1 MGNSFHIYSFFT
13 LLGCLV
19 TGAAVAWLL
28 YGKTSALTRSLRITL
43 AIIRASAITLILW
56 LLFAPLVQRVSYTLE
71 KPIVIIAQDN
81 SASIAAVEPAQ
92 FNAAVYAKDLKEL
105 SKELAE
111 QYEVISYSFSDQVS
125 AGLDF
130 TYKGKLTNASLLAS
144 QLNDKLQNRNVGAV
158 ILATDGIFNRGG
170 NPASQFEALKAPV
183 YTIALGD
190 TIPKK
195 DLLITNLTSSELVYL
210 DNDFKIEV
218 QVQAYQCN
226 GAQTTLQVTED
237 GKVVHEQQ
245 LKLDKDVFTKTIPV
259 QLKASKLG
267 QHLYT
272 VTLSALN
279 KEISTKNN
287 TQQTIVEVID
297 DRQKVLIA
305 AAGPH
310 PDLAALKQAIALNK
324 HFEPIVVL
332 NDELLKIDPKN
343 YGLIILYQ
351 LPGIQFNAKPLLDK
365 IQQSK
370 AAVWYIL
377 GAQSNIS
384 QFNQLQTQVNLTG
397 NNGTLQYVYSD
408 ISSNLSAF
416 DLDPA
421 FRKMI
426 GTFDPLQAPTGQ
438 LKVSGNT
445 IPVFDQR
452 LSQQKR
458 GALQQ
463 TAAPQQNAT
472 PQLFFMNDNSRKTA
486 YLIGEGFWKWKL
498 AEAKESDDNTVF
510 NGLITKV
517 VQYLSVKDDKRKFVV
532 YPAKTPFEENE
543 PVLLN
548 ATLYND
554 SYLPVNTAE
563 VTLKLKDEKG
573 KIYNFSFSK
582 YESGYQLNAG
592 ILPPG
597 KYSYT
602 ANTSLGNQK
611 YEMSGSFFVNAL
623 QAEFQQTIANH
634 QLLYNLSAQT
644 NGKMF
649 TPANLSAI
657 KQELQK
663 SGQLKTLSYED
674 RKYEELINLKWL
686 FALILLLLSTEWF
699 IRKRNAVR

>member
-13 LLGCLV
+13 LLGCLI

-28 YGKTSALTRSLRITL
+28 YGKPSVLPRSVRITL
-43 AIIRASAITLILW
+43 AVSRTIAVTLILW
-56 LLFAPLVQRVSYTLE
+56 LLFSPLVQRVSYTLE
-71 KPIVIIAQDN
+71 KPVVIIAQDN
-81 SASIAAVEPAQ
+81 SASAAAFEPAG
-92 FNAAVYAKDLKEL
+92 FDPVKYRKDLMEL
-105 SKELAE
+105 SKGLSE
-111 QYEVISYSFSDQVS
+111 QYDVRSYSFSDKVS

-130 TYKGKLTNASLLAS
+130 SYKGKLSNASVLAG
-144 QLNDKLQNRNVGAV
+144 QLNDEFQNRNVGAV

-170 NPASQFEALKAPV
+170 NPAQLLEGLKAPV

-195 DLLITNLTSSELVYL
+195 DLIVANVTAAELVYL
-210 DNDFKIEV
+210 DNDFVMEV
-218 QVQAYQCN
+218 QVQAYQAK
-226 GAQTTLQVTED
+226 GEQTRLQITED
-237 GKVVHEQQ
+237 GKVIQEQ
-245 LKLDKDVFTKTIPV
+245 LVKVDNDVFTKNIPV
-259 QLKASKLG
+259 KLKAARLG

-272 VTLSALN
+272 VTLSPLN

-287 TQQTIVEVID
+287 SQQTIVEVID

-310 PDLAALKQAIALNK
+310 PDLAALKQAIMLNK
-324 HFEPIVVL
+324 HFEVTVAL
-332 NDELLKIDPKN
+332 NEDLLKADPVT

-351 LPGIQFNAKPLLDK
+351 LPDIQFNAKPFLDK
-365 IQQSK
+365 IPASK
-370 AAVWYIL
+370 AAIWYIL

-384 QFNQLQTQVNLTG
+384 QFNQLQGLVSFSG
-397 NNGTLQYVYSD
+397 NNASLQYIYSE
-408 ISSNLSAF
+408 ISGNLSVF

-426 GTFDPLQAPTGQ
+426 GSFDPLQAPAGQ

-445 IPVFDQR
+445 LPVFDQR
-452 LSQQKR
+452 IGKLK
-458 GALQQ
+458 
-463 TAAPQQNAT
+463 TAV
-472 PQLFFMNDNSRKTA
+472 PQLFFMNDNGRKTG
-486 YLIGEGFWKWKL
+486 YLIGEGLWKWKL
-498 AEAKESDDNTVF
+498 AEAKESDENTVF
-510 NGLITKV
+510 NGLISKV

-543 PVLLN
+543 AVLLN

-554 SYLPVNTAE
+554 SYVPVNTAE
-563 VTLKLKDEKG
+563 LTLKLKDEKG

-592 ILPPG
+592 ILPAG

-602 ANTSLGNQK
+602 AHTESGNRK
-611 YEMSGSFFVNAL
+611 YEVSGSFFVNAL

-634 QLLYNLSAQT
+634 QLLYNLSDQT
-644 NGKMF
+644 NGKMYM
-649 TPANLSAI
+649 PDHLLSL
-657 KQELQK
+657 KEELQK
-663 SGQLKTLSYED
+663 GGKLKTLSYED

-686 FALILLLLSTEWF
+686 FVFILFLLSTEWLV
-699 IRKRNAVR
+699 RKRNAAR